1 MTQDLVAVAMG
12 RKHADLVIC
21 NGRWVNVHSGEILP
35 GTDVAITGG
44 RIAYVGPNAGHC
56 IGPHTRII
64 EAKQRY
70 LVPGLCDAHMH
81 VESGMVTVTEFA
93 RAVIPHGT
101 TTMFIDPHE
110 IANVLGLP
118 GVRLMHDEA
127 ATLPIN
133 IYVEMPSCVPSAP
146 GLETP
151 GASIGPDEVAEAMG
165 WPGIIGLGEMMNFPG
180 VFGGDDRMHAEM
192 AATLRAGK
200 VIGGHYAAPDLGRA
214 FHGYVAGGAADDHEG
229 TRLEDGVARVRQG
242 MRAMLR
248 FGSAWHDVAAQI
260 KAITEMGLDSRNFIL
275 CTDDSHSG
283 TLVGEG
289 HMDRVVR
296 HAIAQGVPPMT
307 AIQMATLNTAQH
319 FGLEREI
326 GSITPG
332 RRADIVI
339 TSDLAA
345 LPIELVIA
353 GGEVVAEY
361 GRILVDIPPYSYPE
375 FAVGTVKLGKQLEAR
390 DFDIPFVVER
400 FSAIEAEERAKAL
413 DYEQR
418 SGGEKSAPDNGS
430 SSPLLPRSPAPPL
443 SCRVRVIGVVENQ
456 APTKALEATLP
467 VVDGLIQPDA
477 AQDVCRIAL
486 VERHRAT
493 GGVVNGF
500 VGGFGFNVPC
510 AVAST
515 VAHDSHHMLVVG
527 TDAADMARA
536 ANRLG
541 EVGGGV
547 VVFKEGREIALV
559 ELPIAGLMSNERAE
573 VVAAKAERMVEA
585 FRECGC
591 ALNNAYMQLSLLAL
605 VVIPELRI
613 SDLGVV
619 DVRRFE
625 VVALVV
631 E

>member
-1 MTQDLVAVAMG
+1 MTSRIPWHELSQDLVAVAMG
-12 RKHADLVIC
+12 RKHADTVIC

-35 GTDVAITGG
+35 GTDVAIFGG
-44 RIAYVGPNAGHC
+44 RIAYVGPDASHT
-56 IGPHTRII
+56 IGPNTRLI

-81 VESGMVTVTEFA
+81 VESGMVTVTEFV

-101 TTMFIDPHE
+101 TSMFIDPHE

-133 IYVEMPSCVPSAP
+133 VYVQMPSCVPSAP

-151 GASIGPDEVAEAMG
+151 GASIGPEEVAEAMT

-180 VFGGDDRMHAEM
+180 VYMGDDKMHAEM
-192 AATLRAGK
+192 AATMRAGK
-200 VIGGHYAAPDLGRA
+200 VIGGHYASPDLGRA
-214 FHGYVAGGAADDHEG
+214 FHGYVAGGPADDHEG
-229 TRLEDGVARVRQG
+229 TRLEDAVARVRQG
-242 MRAMLR
+242 MKAMLR
-248 FGSAWHDVAAQI
+248 LGSAWYDVASQV

-289 HMDRVVR
+289 HMNRVVR
-296 HAIAQGVPPMT
+296 HAVAQGLPPIT
-307 AIQMATLNTAQH
+307 AIQMATLNTALH
-319 FGLEREI
+319 FGVERDI

-332 RRADIVI
+332 RYADILVS
-339 TSDLAA
+339 SDLAA
-345 LPIELVIA
+345 LPIEMVIS
-353 GGEVVAEY
+353 GGEVLAEN
-361 GRILVDIPPYSYPE
+361 GRILVDIPAYAYPD
-375 FAVGTVKLGKQLEAR
+375 FARNTVKLGRRLEAA
-390 DFDIPFVVER
+390 DFMVP
-400 FSAIEAEERAKAL
+400 
-413 DYEQR
+413 
-418 SGGEKSAPDNGS
+418 
-430 SSPLLPRSPAPPL
+430 SPAANGWQP
-443 SCRVRVIGVVENQ
+443 STVRARVIGVIENQ
-456 APTKALEATLP
+456 APTQALERDLP
-467 VVDGLIQPDA
+467 A
-477 AQDVCRIAL
+477 ANGQIDMDMTQDVCRIAL

-493 GGVVNGF
+493 GEVTNGF

-515 VAHDSHHMLVVG
+515 VAHDSHHMIVVG

-559 ELPIAGLMSNERAE
+559 ELPIAGLMSDERAE
-573 VVAAKAERMVEA
+573 VVAAKAGRMVEA
-585 FRECGC
+585 FAECGC
-591 ALNNAYMQLSLLAL
+591 TMHNAYMQLSLLAL

-613 SDLGVV
+613 SDKGIV
-619 DVRRFE
+619 DVRTFE
-625 VVALVV
+625 VVPLMMN
-631 E
+631 